1 MKRNAILLSLGS
13 ALALSSA
20 LVFAQNAPESLLPPG
35 FDKPRPSPFRAPA
48 QQAAPAR
55 PAPAAARAPAAP
67 VTVTRG
73 GAPAASGPATTVSV
87 PVVQQVPGTAAPA
100 APGLPANIRIPTLQ
114 ELEAMSPDEL
124 DELLGLKPR
133 SDMTPGARRSMK
145 QVGVLAHDEG
155 GLPAGALARQSGALV
170 RAALDG
176 NKGQLVSRWGHILL
190 RRALASRL
198 DAPQGMNPADF
209 AASRAAL
216 LVRMGEGEVARA
228 VVQDVDA
235 GNYTES
241 LTRAALDAYAFTAD
255 ITGICPAVTVQ
266 GGARKDAEWRVLR
279 AVCGAFQ
286 GDGTA
291 AMAQLDR
298 MQGGKV
304 WPKIDM
310 LLAQK
315 YAGAAGKARRAVTIE
330 WDGVTEMTP
339 WRYAFTIATGLEPP
353 AALMRKAPDRYAYAA
368 ALAPMVPLTTRAEG
382 ADKAA
387 AAGILSSAAM
397 VDLYSQIYAQDDITG
412 DWADRSE
419 LLRTAYTG
427 ESADDRMSAIAQ
439 LWSSAADARVRYSRM
454 VLTAYAAARMPV
466 DDSFAD
472 QSADLVASM
481 LAAGL
486 DANAL
491 RWADQ
496 ANVGSL
502 TWAQLVLAS
511 PNRGSPVAPGALE
524 SFYSDDDSDNNRKSR
539 FLLAG
544 LAGLGRVDQSTAAD
558 FASKLEIDLNRQT
571 RWTRLIDQAA
581 AVNNPA
587 LVCFLAGVGMQ
598 GDGWDKMTSV
608 HLYHIVSALNRVGLS
623 AEARMIAAEAVAR
636 G

>member
-1 MKRNAILLSLGS
+1 MKRASLLLTLGS
-13 ALALSSA
+13 ALALTSA
-20 LVFAQNAPESLLPPG
+20 LVVAQDAPESLLPPG
-35 FDKPRPSPFRAPA
+35 FDKPR
-48 QQAAPAR
+48 AAPKQ
-55 PAPAAARAPAAP
+55 APAAP
-67 VTVTRG
+67 VTVTKGSTSG
-73 GAPAASGPATTVSV
+73 GSASVSV
-87 PVVQQVPGTAAPA
+87 PVVQQVPGTAATSS
-100 APGLPANIRIPTLQ
+100 APGLPPGVRVPTLQ
-114 ELEAMSPDEL
+114 ELERMSPEEL

-133 SDMTPGARRSMK
+133 SDMPPAARRSLK
-145 QVGVLAHDEG
+145 QVGVLADYEG
-155 GLPAGALARQSGALV
+155 GLPAGALANQSAALV

-235 GNYTES
+235 GNFTDS

-255 ITGICPAVTVQ
+255 ITGICPVIAVQ

-279 AVCGAFQ
+279 TVCQAFQ
-286 GDGTA
+286 GDGAA

-304 WPKIDM
+304 WPEIDM

-315 YAGAAGKARRAVTIE
+315 YAGAAGKSRRAVTIE
-330 WDGVTEMTP
+330 WDGVSEMTP

-353 AALMRKAPDRYAYAA
+353 PALMRNAPDRYAYAA
-368 ALAPMVPLTTRAEG
+368 ALAPMVPLTTRASG

-397 VDLYSQIYAQDDITG
+397 VDLYSQVYSQEDITG
-412 DWADRSE
+412 EWADRAG

-427 ESADDRMSAIAQ
+427 ETPADRMAAIAQ
-439 LWSSAADARVRYSRM
+439 LWDGASDARTRYSRL

-466 DDSFAD
+466 EDNFAK
-472 QSADLVASM
+472 QSADLVAAM
-481 LAAGL
+481 LTAGL
-486 DANAL
+486 DGNAL
-491 RWADQ
+491 RWTAQ
-496 ANVGSL
+496 AEVGSL
-502 TWAQLVLAS
+502 TWAQLTLAS
-511 PNRGSPVAPGALE
+511 PNRGSPVTAGALE
-524 SFYSDDDSDNNRKSR
+524 SFYSDDPSDNYRKSR

-544 LAGLGRVDQSTAAD
+544 LAGLGRVDQAVASD
-558 FASKLEIDLNRQT
+558 FASKLEIDLNRQS
-571 RWTRLIDQAA
+571 RWTRLISQAA
-581 AVNNPA
+581 DVNNPA

>member
-1 MKRNAILLSLGS
+1 MKRNALLLTLGS
-13 ALALSSA
+13 VLALSSA
-20 LVFAQNAPESLLPPG
+20 LVVAQDAPESLLPPG
-35 FDKPRPSPFRAPA
+35 FDRP
-48 QQAAPAR
+48 R
-55 PAPAAARAPAAP
+55 PAPKQAPAAP
-67 VTVTRG
+67 VTVTKGSTSG
-73 GAPAASGPATTVSV
+73 GSGSSVSV
-87 PVVQQVPGTAAPA
+87 PVVQQVPGAAAPA
-100 APGLPANIRIPTLQ
+100 APGLPAGVRIPTLQ
-114 ELEAMSPDEL
+114 ELEAMSPEEL

-133 SDMTPGARRSMK
+133 SDMPPAARRSMK
-145 QVGVLAHDEG
+145 QVGVLADYEG
-155 GLPAGALARQSGALV
+155 GLPAGALAKQNGALV

-176 NKGQLVSRWGHILL
+176 NKGRLVSRWGHILL
-190 RRALASRL
+190 RRVLASRL

-235 GNYTES
+235 GNFTDS

-255 ITGICPAVTVQ
+255 ITGICPVVAVQ

-279 AVCGAFQ
+279 SVCQAFQ
-286 GDGTA
+286 GDGAA

-304 WPKIDM
+304 WPEIDM

-315 YAGAAGKARRAVTIE
+315 YAGAAGKTRRAVTIE
-330 WDGVTEMTP
+330 WDGVSEMTP

-353 AALMRKAPDRYAYAA
+353 AALMRNAPDRYAYSAA
-368 ALAPMVPLTTRAEG
+368 IAPMVPLTTRAEG

-397 VDLYSQIYAQDDITG
+397 VDLYSQIYAQEDITG
-412 DWADRSE
+412 DWADHSA

-427 ESADDRMSAIAQ
+427 EAPADRMAAITQ
-439 LWSSAADARVRYSRM
+439 LWDSAGDARVRYSRM

-466 DDSFAD
+466 EDSFAD
-472 QSADLVASM
+472 QAADLVASM

-486 DANAL
+486 DGNAL
-491 RWADQ
+491 RWGEQ
-496 ANVGSL
+496 AEVGSL
-502 TWAQLVLAS
+502 AWAQLALAA
-511 PNRGSPVAPGALE
+511 PNRGNPIDSGALN
-524 SFYSDDDSDNNRKSR
+524 SFYSNDDSDAYRKSR

-558 FASKLEIDLNRQT
+558 FASQLEIDLNRQT
-571 RWTRLIDQAA
+571 RWTRLISQAA
-581 AVNNPA
+581 DVNNPA

>member
-1 MKRNAILLSLGS
+1 MKRNALLLTLGS
-13 ALALSSA
+13 ALALTSA
-20 LVFAQNAPESLLPPG
+20 LVVAQDAPESLLPPG
-35 FDKPRPSPFRAPA
+35 FDKPRPAPK
-48 QQAAPAR
+48 QT
-55 PAPAAARAPAAP
+55 AP
-67 VTVTRG
+67 VTVTKGSTSTSG
-73 GAPAASGPATTVSV
+73 GSSSVSV
-87 PVVQQVPGTAAPA
+87 PVVQQVPGASGAPA
-100 APGLPANIRIPTLQ
+100 APGLPAGVRVPTLQ
-114 ELEAMSPDEL
+114 ELERMSPEEL

-133 SDMTPGARRSMK
+133 SDMPPAARRSLK
-145 QVGVLAHDEG
+145 QVGVLADYEG
-155 GLPAGALARQSGALV
+155 GLPAGALANQSGALV

-176 NKGQLVSRWGHILL
+176 NKGQIVSRWGHILL

-235 GNYTES
+235 GNFTDS

-255 ITGICPAVTVQ
+255 ITGICPVIAVQ

-279 AVCGAFQ
+279 TVCQAFQ
-286 GDGTA
+286 GDGAA

-304 WPKIDM
+304 WPEIDM

-315 YAGAAGKARRAVTIE
+315 YAGAAGKSRRAVTIE
-330 WDGVTEMTP
+330 WDGVSEITP

-353 AALMRKAPDRYAYAA
+353 AALMRDAPDRYAYSAA
-368 ALAPMVPLTTRAEG
+368 IAPMVPLTTRAAG

-387 AAGILSSAAM
+387 GAGILSSAAM
-397 VDLYSQIYAQDDITG
+397 VDLYSQIYAQEDITG
-412 DWADRSE
+412 EWADRAG

-427 ESADDRMSAIAQ
+427 ETPADRMAAITQ
-439 LWSSAADARVRYSRM
+439 LWDSAGDARTRYSRQ

-466 DDSFAD
+466 EDSFAD
-472 QSADLVASM
+472 QSADLVAAM

-491 RWADQ
+491 RWAPQ
-496 ANVGSL
+496 ADVGSL
-502 TWAQLVLAS
+502 AWGQLALAA
-511 PNRGSPVAPGALE
+511 PNRGNPIDAGALD
-524 SFYSDDDSDNNRKSR
+524 SFYSNDDSDNYRKSR

-544 LAGLGRVDQSTAAD
+544 LAGLGRVDQAVAAD
-558 FASKLEIDLNRQT
+558 FAEKLEIDLNRQT
-571 RWTRLIDQAA
+571 RWTRLITQAA
-581 AVNNPA
+581 DVNNPA

>member
-1 MKRNAILLSLGS
+1 MKRNAALLALGS
-13 ALALSSA
+13 ILALSSA
-20 LVFAQNAPESLLPPG
+20 LVVAQDAPESLLPPG
-35 FDKPRPSPFRAPA
+35 FDKPRPAPSR
-48 QQAAPAR
+48 AAPA
-55 PAPAAARAPAAP
+55 A
-67 VTVTRG
+67 VTVTKGNTG
-73 GAPAASGPATTVSV
+73 GGNAASVAV
-87 PVVQQVPGTAAPA
+87 PVVQPVPGAAPPA
-100 APGLPANIRIPTLQ
+100 TAGLPAGVRIPTLQ

-133 SDMTPGARRSMK
+133 SDMPPAARRSLK
-145 QVGVLAHDEG
+145 QVGVLADYEG
-155 GLPAGALARQSGALV
+155 GLPAGALARQNGALV

-176 NKGQLVSRWGHILL
+176 NKGRLVSRWGHVLL

-198 DAPQGMNPADF
+198 DAPAGMNPADF

-216 LVRMGEGEVARA
+216 LVRMGEGEAARA

-235 GNYTES
+235 GNYTDS

-255 ITGICPAVTVQ
+255 ITGICPAVSVQ

-279 AVCGAFQ
+279 AVCQAFQ

-304 WPKIDM
+304 WPEIDM

-315 YAGAAGKARRAVTIE
+315 YAGAAGKSRRAVTIE
-330 WDGVTEMTP
+330 WDGVSEITP

-353 AALMRKAPDRYAYAA
+353 AALMRNAPDRYAYSAA
-368 ALAPMVPLTTRAEG
+368 IAPMVPLTTRAQG

-387 AAGILSSAAM
+387 GAGILSSAAM
-397 VDLYSQIYAQDDITG
+397 VDLYSQIYAQEDITG
-412 DWADRSE
+412 EWADRAG
-419 LLRTAYTG
+419 LLRTAYIG
-427 ESADDRMSAIAQ
+427 ETPADRMAAIAQ
-439 LWSSAADARVRYSRM
+439 LWDGAGDARVRYSRQ

-466 DDSFAD
+466 EAGFAD

-486 DANAL
+486 DGNAL
-491 RWADQ
+491 RWASQ
-496 ANVGSL
+496 AEVGSL
-502 TWAQLVLAS
+502 TWAQLVLA
-511 PNRGSPVAPGALE
+511 APGRANPIASSALD
-524 SFYSDDDSDNNRKSR
+524 SFYSNDASEAYRKSR

-544 LAGLGRVDQSTAAD
+544 LAGLGRIDRQTAAD
-558 FASKLEIDLNRQT
+558 FAAKLEIELNRQT

-581 AVNNPA
+581 DVNNPA
-587 LVCFLAGVGMQ
+587 LVAFLAGVGMQ

>member
-1 MKRNAILLSLGS
+1 MKRNVALLALGS

-20 LVFAQNAPESLLPPG
+20 LVLAQNAPESLLPPG
-35 FDKPRPSPFRAPA
+35 FDKPRPAPSRAATP
-48 QQAAPAR
+48 PAR
-55 PAPAAARAPAAP
+55 PAPAP
-67 VTVTRG
+67 VPVTRG
-73 GAPAASGPATTVSV
+73 SASGSSSASSVAV
-87 PVVQQVPGTAAPA
+87 PVVQQVPAATSASA
-100 APGLPANIRIPTLQ
+100 APGLPAGVRIPTLQ

-124 DELLGLKPR
+124 DELLVLKPR
-133 SDMTPGARRSMK
+133 SDMPPAARRSLK
-145 QVGVLAHDEG
+145 QVGVLADYEG
-155 GLPAGALARQSGALV
+155 GLPAGSLARQSGALV
-170 RAALDG
+170 RATLDG

-209 AASRAAL
+209 AAARAAL

-235 GNYTES
+235 GNYTDS

-279 AVCGAFQ
+279 SVCQAFQ

-298 MQGGKV
+298 MQGGGV

-353 AALMRKAPDRYAYAA
+353 ASLMRDAPDRYAYAA

-397 VDLYSQIYAQDDITG
+397 IDLYSQIYAQEDITG
-412 DWADRSE
+412 DWADRAG

-427 ESADDRMSAIAQ
+427 EAPSDRMAAIAQ
-439 LWSSAADARVRYSRM
+439 LWDAGKDSRVRYSRM

-466 DDSFAD
+466 QDAFAD

-491 RWADQ
+491 RWASQ
-496 ANVGSL
+496 AEVGSL
-502 TWAQLVLAS
+502 TWAQLALAS
-511 PNRGSPVAPGALE
+511 PKRGTPVASGALE
-524 SFYSDDDSDNNRKSR
+524 SFYSDDDSDNYRKSR

-544 LAGLGRVDQSTAAD
+544 LAGLGRIDQSTASD
-558 FASKLEIDLNRQT
+558 FASKLEINLNRQT

-581 AVNNPA
+581 DLNNAA
-587 LVCFLAGVGMQ
+587 LVCLLAGVGMQ

>member
-1 MKRNAILLSLGS
+1 MKRNALLLTLGS
-13 ALALSSA
+13 VLALSSA
-20 LVFAQNAPESLLPPG
+20 LVVAQDAPESLLPPG
-35 FDKPRPSPFRAPA
+35 FDRP
-48 QQAAPAR
+48 R
-55 PAPAAARAPAAP
+55 PAPKQAPTAP
-67 VTVTRG
+67 VTVTKGSTSG
-73 GAPAASGPATTVSV
+73 GSGSSVSV
-87 PVVQQVPGTAAPA
+87 PVVQQVPGAAAPA
-100 APGLPANIRIPTLQ
+100 AAGLPAGVRIPTLQ
-114 ELEAMSPDEL
+114 ELEAMSPEEL

-133 SDMTPGARRSMK
+133 SDMPPAARRSMK
-145 QVGVLAHDEG
+145 QVGVLADYEG
-155 GLPAGALARQSGALV
+155 GLPAGALANQSGALV

-176 NKGQLVSRWGHILL
+176 NKGRLVSRWGHILL

-235 GNYTES
+235 GNFTDS

-255 ITGICPAVTVQ
+255 ITGICPVVAVQ
-266 GGARKDAEWRVLR
+266 GGVRKDAEWRVLR
-279 AVCGAFQ
+279 SVCQAFQ
-286 GDGTA
+286 GDGAA

-304 WPKIDM
+304 WPEIDM

-315 YAGAAGKARRAVTIE
+315 YAGAAGKTRRAVTIE
-330 WDGVTEMTP
+330 WDGVSEMTP

-353 AALMRKAPDRYAYAA
+353 AALMRNAPDRYAYSAA
-368 ALAPMVPLTTRAEG
+368 IAPMVPLTTRAEG

-397 VDLYSQIYAQDDITG
+397 VDLYSQIYAQEDITG
-412 DWADRSE
+412 DWADRSA

-427 ESADDRMSAIAQ
+427 EAPADRMAAIAQ
-439 LWSSAADARVRYSRM
+439 LWDSAGDARVRYSRM

-466 DDSFAD
+466 EDSFAD
-472 QSADLVASM
+472 QAADLVASM

-486 DANAL
+486 DGNAL
-491 RWADQ
+491 RWGEQ
-496 ANVGSL
+496 AEVGSL
-502 TWAQLVLAS
+502 AWAQLALAA
-511 PNRGSPVAPGALE
+511 PQRGNPIDSGALN
-524 SFYSDDDSDNNRKSR
+524 SFYSNDDSDAYRKSR

-571 RWTRLIDQAA
+571 RWTRLISQAA
-581 AVNNPA
+581 DVNNPA

>member
-1 MKRNAILLSLGS
+1 MKRNVALLALGS

-20 LVFAQNAPESLLPPG
+20 LVLAQNAPESLLPPG
-35 FDKPRPSPFRAPA
+35 FDKPRPAPSRAATP
-48 QQAAPAR
+48 PAR
-55 PAPAAARAPAAP
+55 PAPAP
-67 VTVTRG
+67 VPVTRG
-73 GAPAASGPATTVSV
+73 SASGSSSASSVAV
-87 PVVQQVPGTAAPA
+87 PVVQQVPAATSASA
-100 APGLPANIRIPTLQ
+100 APGLPAGVRIPTLQ
-114 ELEAMSPDEL
+114 ELEAMSSDEL

-133 SDMTPGARRSMK
+133 SDMPPAARRSLK
-145 QVGVLAHDEG
+145 QVGVLADYEG
-155 GLPAGALARQSGALV
+155 GLPAGSLARQSGALV
-170 RAALDG
+170 RATLDG

-209 AASRAAL
+209 AAARAAL

-235 GNYTES
+235 GNYTDS

-279 AVCGAFQ
+279 SVCQAFQ

-298 MQGGKV
+298 MQGGGV

-353 AALMRKAPDRYAYAA
+353 ASLMRDAPDRYAYAA

-397 VDLYSQIYAQDDITG
+397 IDLYSQIYAQEDITG
-412 DWADRSE
+412 DWADRAG

-427 ESADDRMSAIAQ
+427 EAPSDRMAAIAQ
-439 LWSSAADARVRYSRM
+439 LWDAGKDSRVRYSRM

-466 DDSFAD
+466 QDAFAD

-491 RWADQ
+491 RWASQ
-496 ANVGSL
+496 AEVGSL
-502 TWAQLVLAS
+502 TWAQLALAS
-511 PNRGSPVAPGALE
+511 PKRGTPVASGALE
-524 SFYSDDDSDNNRKSR
+524 SFYSDDDSDNYRKSR

-544 LAGLGRVDQSTAAD
+544 LAGLGRIDQSTASD
-558 FASKLEIDLNRQT
+558 FASKLEINLNRQT

-581 AVNNPA
+581 DLNNAA
-587 LVCFLAGVGMQ
+587 LVCLLAGVGMQ

>member
-1 MKRNAILLSLGS
+1 MVGAGRGSAVKRNAAFLALGS
-13 ALALSSA
+13 ILALSSA
-20 LVFAQNAPESLLPPG
+20 LVVAQDAPESLLPPG
-35 FDKPRPSPFRAPA
+35 FDRPRPAQTRSAQPPAPPANRAA
-48 QQAAPAR
+48 AAPANAGN
-55 PAPAAARAPAAP
+55 AP
-67 VTVTRG
+67 
-73 GAPAASGPATTVSV
+73 SVSV
-87 PVVQQVPGTAAPA
+87 PVVQAVPGAGGAAAAPV
-100 APGLPANIRIPTLQ
+100 LPEGVRIPTLS

-133 SDMTPGARRSMK
+133 SDMPPAARRSMK
-145 QVGVLAHDEG
+145 QVGVLADYEG

-198 DAPQGMNPADF
+198 DAPQGLNPADF

-216 LVRMGEGEVARA
+216 LTRMGEGEVARA

-235 GNYTES
+235 ANYTDG

-255 ITGICPAVTVQ
+255 ITGICPVASVQ

-279 AVCGAFQ
+279 AVCQAFQ

-298 MQGGKV
+298 MQGGGV

-315 YAGAAGKARRAVTIE
+315 YAGAAGKSRRAVTIE

-353 AALMRKAPDRYAYAA
+353 AALMRDAPDRYAYVA

-387 AAGILSSAAM
+387 AAGLLSSAAM
-397 VDLYSQIYAQDDITG
+397 VDLYSQIFAQDDITG
-412 DWADRSE
+412 EWADRSG

-427 ESADDRMSAIAQ
+427 ESAADRMAAITQ
-439 LWSSAADARVRYSRM
+439 LWDGGGDARTRYSRL

-466 DDSFAD
+466 SEDFAD

-486 DANAL
+486 DGNAL
-491 RWADQ
+491 RWARL
-496 ANVGSL
+496 AEVGTL
-502 TWAQLVLAS
+502 TWGQLALAA
-511 PNRGSPVAPGALE
+511 PARGNPIAVGALE
-524 SFYSDDDSDNNRKSR
+524 SFYSNDDSGNHRKSR

-544 LAGLGRVDQSTAAD
+544 LAGLGRVDQAVAAD
-558 FASKLEIDLNRQT
+558 FAGKLEIDLGRQT
-571 RWTRLIDQAA
+571 RWTRLISQAA
-581 AVNNPA
+581 DVNNPA
-587 LVCFLAGVGMQ
+587 LVAFLAGVGMQ

>member
-1 MKRNAILLSLGS
+1 
-13 ALALSSA
+13 
-20 LVFAQNAPESLLPPG
+20 
-35 FDKPRPSPFRAPA
+35 
-48 QQAAPAR
+48 
-55 PAPAAARAPAAP
+55 
-67 VTVTRG
+67 
-73 GAPAASGPATTVSV
+73 
-87 PVVQQVPGTAAPA
+87 
-100 APGLPANIRIPTLQ
+100 
-114 ELEAMSPDEL
+114 MSPDEL

-133 SDMTPGARRSMK
+133 SDMPAAARRSLK
-145 QVGVLAHDEG
+145 QVGVLAQDEG
-155 GLPAGALARQSGALV
+155 GLPPAALARQNAALV
-170 RAALDG
+170 RATLDG

-216 LVRMGEGEVARA
+216 LVRMGEGEAARA

-235 GNYTES
+235 VNFTDS

-266 GGARKDAEWRVLR
+266 GGARKDPEWRVLR
-279 AVCGAFQ
+279 SVCQAFQ

-304 WPKIDM
+304 WPEIDM

-368 ALAPMVPLTTRAEG
+368 ALAPMVPLAVRAEA

-387 AAGILSSAAM
+387 GVGILSSAAM

-427 ESADDRMSAIAQ
+427 ESASDRMRAIAK
-439 LWSSAADARVRYSRM
+439 LWSDAADARARYSRL

-466 DDSFAD
+466 DDSFAN

-491 RWADQ
+491 RWAGQ
-496 ANVGSL
+496 AEVGSL

-511 PNRGSPVAPGALE
+511 PNRGNPVAASALE
-524 SFYSDDDSDNNRKSR
+524 SFRSDDDSDDDRKSR

-544 LAGLGRVDQSTAAD
+544 LAGLGRVDQATAAD

>member
-1 MKRNAILLSLGS
+1 MKRNMALLALGS

-20 LVFAQNAPESLLPPG
+20 LVLAQNAPESLLPPG
-35 FDKPRPSPFRAPA
+35 FDKPRAAPSRATAP
-48 QQAAPAR
+48 QPPAR
-55 PAPAAARAPAAP
+55 PAAAP

-73 GAPAASGPATTVSV
+73 SSAGGNGGAASISV
-87 PVVQQVPGTAAPA
+87 PVVQPVPGGASAAAAPV
-100 APGLPANIRIPTLQ
+100 LPAGVRIPTLQ

-124 DELLGLKPR
+124 DQLLGLKPR
-133 SDMTPGARRSMK
+133 SDMPPAARRSLK
-145 QVGVLAHDEG
+145 QVGVLADYEG
-155 GLPAGALARQSGALV
+155 GLPAGALTRQSGALV

-235 GNYTES
+235 GNYTDS

-255 ITGICPAVTVQ
+255 ITGICPAITVQ

-279 AVCGAFQ
+279 SVCQAFQ

-298 MQGGKV
+298 MQGGGV

-315 YAGAAGKARRAVTIE
+315 YAGAAGKSRRAVTIE
-330 WDGVTEMTP
+330 WDGVSEMTP

-353 AALMRKAPDRYAYAA
+353 AALMRNAPDRYAYVA

-412 DWADRSE
+412 DWADRAG

-427 ESADDRMSAIAQ
+427 EAASDRMAAISQ
-439 LWSSAADARVRYSRM
+439 LWDGAKDSRVRYSRL

-486 DANAL
+486 DGNAL
-491 RWADQ
+491 RWASQ
-496 ANVGSL
+496 AEVGSL
-502 TWAQLVLAS
+502 AWAQLVLAS
-511 PNRGSPVAPGALE
+511 PNRGNPVPSGALE
-524 SFYSDDDSDNNRKSR
+524 SFYSDDESDNYRKSR

-544 LAGLGRVDQSTAAD
+544 LAGLGRVEQATAAD
-558 FASKLEIDLNRQT
+558 FASKLEINLDRRT

-581 AVNNPA
+581 DVNNPA

>member
-1 MKRNAILLSLGS
+1 MKRNALLLTLGS
-13 ALALSSA
+13 ALALTSA
-20 LVFAQNAPESLLPPG
+20 LVVAQDAPESLLPPG
-35 FDKPRPSPFRAPA
+35 FDKPRPGPSRSGPP
-48 QQAAPAR
+48 
-55 PAPAAARAPAAP
+55 P
-67 VTVTRG
+67 VTVTKGSTNTG
-73 GAPAASGPATTVSV
+73 GGSSSVSV
-87 PVVQQVPGTAAPA
+87 PVVQQVPGAASTSA
-100 APGLPANIRIPTLQ
+100 APGLPAGVRIPTLQ
-114 ELEAMSPDEL
+114 ELERMSPEEL

-133 SDMTPGARRSMK
+133 SDMPPAARRSLK
-145 QVGVLAHDEG
+145 QVGVLADYEG
-155 GLPAGALARQSGALV
+155 GLPAGALANQSGALV

-235 GNYTES
+235 GNFTDS
-241 LTRAALDAYAFTAD
+241 LTRAALDAYACTAD
-255 ITGICPAVTVQ
+255 ITGICPVIAVQ

-279 AVCGAFQ
+279 TVCQAFQ
-286 GDGTA
+286 GDGAA

-304 WPKIDM
+304 WPEIDM

-315 YAGAAGKARRAVTIE
+315 YAGAAGKSRRAVTIE
-330 WDGVTEMTP
+330 WDGVSEITP

-353 AALMRKAPDRYAYAA
+353 AAVMRGAPDRYAYSAA
-368 ALAPMVPLTTRAEG
+368 IAPMVPLTTRASG

-397 VDLYSQIYAQDDITG
+397 VDLYSQIYAQEDITG
-412 DWADRSE
+412 EWADRAG

-427 ESADDRMSAIAQ
+427 ETPADRMAAITQ
-439 LWSSAADARVRYSRM
+439 LWDGAGDARTRYSRQ

-466 DDSFAD
+466 EDSFAD
-472 QSADLVASM
+472 QSGDLVAAM

-491 RWADQ
+491 RWAPQ
-496 ANVGSL
+496 ADVGSL
-502 TWAQLVLAS
+502 AWGQLALAA
-511 PNRGSPVAPGALE
+511 PNRGNPIEAGALD
-524 SFYSDDDSDNNRKSR
+524 SFYSNDDSDNYRKSR

-544 LAGLGRVDQSTAAD
+544 LAGLGRVDQAVAAD
-558 FASKLEIDLNRQT
+558 FAEKLEIDLNRQT
-571 RWTRLIDQAA
+571 RWTRLITQAA
-581 AVNNPA
+581 DVNNPA